1 MKAFAEY
8 TEGEKES
15 SVAAVETLVASAS
28 DNATVQV
35 LGATVLQNEGRSE
48 EALALLGKHQG
59 SLEAYV
65 PLPPKF
71 DPSRN
76 SILEDNS

>member
-8 TEGEKES
+8 AEGEKVES
-15 SVAAVETLVASAS
+15 VKTVEALIESAS

-48 EALALLGKHQG
+48 EALTLLGKHQG
-59 SLEAYV
+59 SLEA
-65 PLPPKF
+65 
-71 DPSRN
+71 
-76 SILEDNS
+76 